1 MEKKTLFKKNINL
14 ILTLLIFHQIALAAP
29 ETDKGLLPELKLD
42 SKNEDKNS
50 DTAFKSEVMISKT
63 ENNAIESLKKI
74 IKKMK
79 GKPEEADL
87 SYRLAE
93 MYMRRAKSGR
103 FFEMTD
109 GGNAKLRTYGVDSAQ
124 ATEQLKLAIDIY
136 NSIEKNHPQYK
147 NLDSVLFNSALA
159 HSQSKQITRASEL
172 YEKLIS
178 QFPKSPVLPDAL
190 LEAGELLYH
199 QGKFEQALQKFLP
212 LEKYPNSKA
221 YPYGLYK
228 SAWSYYN
235 LKQTEPGVKQL
246 VHIVKS
252 NPPQSGER
260 KYNLRQE
267 ALRDL
272 TLFIGETTAP
282 NQLFS
287 FFKNLTTEDELGE
300 IIINLATLYESHS
313 RYKEISIFANE
324 YIAAYPTNEHSSKIF
339 IKLIDA
345 EETLKNR
352 NKVIAN
358 LKALGDNCQL
368 QVLDQQKL
376 CKDDFRKISLEIS
389 KKWWEIWLKNKNHVE
404 FSKLTEQ
411 AFEILLSQDEPS
423 NPDSMSRYAYA
434 ELLFQLGKYDLAEKN
449 YEEVSLNKKLDK
461 TKQHDALY
469 GALFSIE
476 KQLENIKDN
485 QTQENILNLQQQNLA
500 HRYIKEFPNGEH
512 FDSLQYKLAFF
523 LYKQQNYD
531 DALKAMIAYI
541 KTSKNR
547 ELKTKAEDIVL
558 DIYNIKNDYKA
569 IMTIAGMISKNTVT
583 PERRKK
589 IDQIYL
595 EAHYS
600 QVQKQSENI
609 EIEKKIEFLKQFAL
623 QHKNTQLGQDSFWKC
638 ISLAYAN
645 GLEVLG
651 ADLSLD
657 YAKLYPQDKR
667 NLDSVKEATKA
678 YVEAGHLNKAI
689 STFRDLARLEPQKF
703 SQHMESSCDLLRV
716 NSQLPEARGCY
727 KALFD
732 SADKTKK
739 AELLSKLMKSF
750 GDKKNQA
757 ELESVENQIL
767 ENNIE
772 PYATQL
778 LVAKARKLFDNRKIS
793 EAFNLSVKLNSRPV
807 DADVRAEARLIQAF
821 VLEKE
826 FIDQSV
832 KARESK
838 FASVLAAK
846 TEKFD
851 KAFTAFSTTIK
862 MSKSDKI
869 QTEAL
874 QGIDRI
880 YIHFIESI
888 STMPIPSTLAEE
900 EKVALREELIKIT
913 QPFQDK
919 RKDNLAKLRK
929 LSQLSTSNSEDIN
942 WADYSLEKTITP
954 RIHFPEAEKLSYF
967 LPNSFDNIQVSQN
980 RLPASEKNCD
990 LNKLTAQSIGGC
1002 IQSKKYSEAEKI
1014 ALKLTETK
1022 AQRSVG
1028 LYYLSILADLNGQQ
1042 DKALWMIQKANAI
1055 DAYNSVFHFQYG
1067 KVLYSVDGLNS
1078 ALPHFEKA
1086 LGIKSSSKDLAV
1098 MYGLKSYSDKDY
1110 ISATE
1115 EFSQLTNEE
1124 LYNFKVAVLYVESTV
1139 QKGDTDKAI
1148 QLAQNLVNI
1157 DSKNVDML
1165 IEQARVYEEFALKKD
1180 EAINSY
1186 TKAMNLSLQPDQK
1199 DWLKRKIDY
1208 LKASKGTAITANLGI

>member
-1 MEKKTLFKKNINL
+1 MEKKTLFKKNIKL
-14 ILTLLIFHQIALAAP
+14 ILTLLSFYQIAQASP
-29 ETDKGLLPELKLD
+29 DTDKGLLPELKLD
-42 SKNEDKNS
+42 SKNEEANS

-74 IKKMK
+74 IKKMN

-103 FFEMTD
+103 FFEMTE

-124 ATEQLKLAIDIY
+124 ATEQLKMAIDIY
-136 NSIEKNHPQYK
+136 NRIEKDHPKYK

-159 HSQSKQITRASEL
+159 HSQTKQIARAGEL
-172 YEKLIS
+172 YEKLIT
-178 QFPKSPVLPDAL
+178 QFPKSSVLPDAL

-199 QGKFEQALQKFLP
+199 QGKFEEALQKFLP
-212 LEKYPNSKA
+212 LEKYPHSKA

-228 SAWSYYN
+228 SAWAYYN

-246 VHIVKS
+246 VHIVKN
-252 NPPQSGER
+252 NPPSSGER

-272 TLFIGETTAP
+272 TLFIGETTPP
-282 NQLFS
+282 NQLFT
-287 FFKNLTTEDELGE
+287 FFKSITTEDELGE

-324 YIAAYPTNEHSSKIF
+324 YIAVYPTNEHTSKIF

-358 LKALGDNCQL
+358 LKSLGDNCQL
-368 QVLDQQKL
+368 QVLDQQKV
-376 CKDDFRKISLEIS
+376 CKDDFRKVSLEIS

-411 AFEILLSQDEPS
+411 SFEILLSQDDPA
-423 NPDSMSRYAYA
+423 NPDSGSRYAYA
-434 ELLFQLGKYDLAEKN
+434 ELLFQLGKFDLAEKN

-476 KQLENIKDN
+476 KQLDN
-485 QTQENILNLQQQNLA
+485 SKEDKTQENILTLQQQTLA
-500 HRYIKEFPNGEH
+500 SRYVKEFPNGEH

-531 DALKAMIAYI
+531 EALKSMISYI
-541 KTSKNR
+541 KSTKNR

-558 DIYNIKNDYKA
+558 DIYNVKNDYKA
-569 IMTIAGMISKNTVT
+569 IMTIAGMISKNTIT
-583 PERRKK
+583 SERKKK

-600 QVQKQSENI
+600 QVEKQSENI
-609 EIEKKIEFLKQFAL
+609 EIEKKIDLLKQFAL
-623 QHKNTQLGQDSFWKC
+623 QHKDTKLGQDSFWKC
-638 ISLAYAN
+638 VSLAYAN
-645 GLEVLG
+645 GLEVAG
-651 ADLSLD
+651 ADLSLE
-657 YAKLYPQDKR
+657 YAKTYPQDKR
-667 NLDSVKEATKA
+667 NLDSTKEATKA

-689 STFRDLARLEPQKF
+689 STFRDLAKLEPQKF
-703 SQHMESSCDLLRV
+703 AQHMESSCDLLRV

-732 SADKTKK
+732 SADKVKK
-739 AELLSKLMKSF
+739 AELLTKLMKSF
-750 GDKKNQA
+750 GDKKNQS

-778 LVAKARKLFDNRKIS
+778 LVAKARKLFDSHKIS

-826 FIDQSV
+826 FTEQSV
-832 KARESK
+832 KAKESK
-838 FASVLAAK
+838 FATVLAAK

-851 KAFTAFSTTIK
+851 KAYTAFSTTVK

-880 YIHFIESI
+880 YAHFIEALT
-888 STMPIPSTLAEE
+888 TMPIPSTLAEE
-900 EKVALREELIKIT
+900 EKTALRQELIKIT
-913 QPFQDK
+913 NPFQDK
-919 RKDNLAKLRK
+919 RKDNLAKLRQISK
-929 LSQLSTSNSEDIN
+929 LSTSNSEDIN
-942 WADYSLEKTITP
+942 WADYSLEKTIIP
-954 RIHFPEAEKLSYF
+954 RVHFPETEKISFF

-980 RLPASEKNCD
+980 RLPASEKSCD
-990 LNKLTAQSIGGC
+990 LTKTTAQSIGGC
-1002 IQSKKYSEAEKI
+1002 IQTKKLAEAEKI

-1028 LYYLSILADLNGQQ
+1028 LYYLSILADMAGQK
-1042 DKALWMIQKANAI
+1042 DKALWMIQKANSI
-1055 DAYNSVFHFQYG
+1055 DEFSSVYHFQYG

-1086 LGIKSSSKDLAV
+1086 LGIKSSSKDLSV

-1115 EFSQLTNEE
+1115 EFSQLSNEE
-1124 LYNFKVAVLYVESTV
+1124 LYTFNVAVLYVESTV
-1139 QKGDTDKAI
+1139 QKGDTEKAI
-1148 QLAQNLVNI
+1148 QLAQNLVNA

-1165 IEQARVYEEFALKKD
+1165 IEQARIYEEFALKKE
-1180 EAINSY
+1180 EAMNAY
-1186 TKAMNLSLQPDQK
+1186 TKALGLASQPDQK
-1199 DWLKRKIDY
+1199 DWLKRKIEY
-1208 LKASKGTAITANLGI
+1208 LKTNKGNAITANLGS